1 MSYLLDANVF
11 IEAKNR
17 YYGFEI
23 CPAFWDWLIAK
34 NAAGRV
40 FSIEAVREELK
51 AGEDQLAEWATDR
64 GSGFFLRPDAGFPAA
79 SAEVS
84 GWVDSQSYYQ
94 YAKHAFLQGADLYLV
109 AQARAL
115 GYCVVTHEEANDSR
129 KEVKIPEPCH
139 ALGIECISLFKL
151 LQREGARFIL
161 AP

>member
-1 MSYLLDANVF
+1 MSYFLDANVF

-34 NAAGRV
+34 NTAGRV
-40 FSIEAVREELK
+40 YSIEAVGEELK
-51 AGEDQLAEWATDR
+51 TGKDQLAEWASDR
-64 GSGFFLRPDAGFPAA
+64 GSGFFLPPNAGFAVA

-84 GWVDSQSYYQ
+84 SWVSSQPYYQ
-94 YAKHAFLQGADLYLV
+94 YAKHTFLQGADLYLV
-109 AQARAL
+109 AQARAQA
-115 GYCVVTHEEANDSR
+115 YCVVTHEEANDSR

-139 ALGIECISLFKL
+139 ALGIECISLFKM